1 MRRIYCNGVHFPQNW
16 TKREVGPSSGPKPHV
31 ELHINLLNLV
41 HTPCVFLFHSYF
53 SFGLV
58 SCSIFQLVCLLR
70 PAFSTS
76 TPTLSQ
82 FFSPAPNLTHLTPK
96 LLHLLPSRQKKAG
109 KQQVLVHTVQQYLC
123 LEHVFSQIS
132 LVGRCKMTC
141 FTLMLM
147 QPCS

>member
-1 MRRIYCNGVHFPQNW
+1 MRRIYCNGVHFPQNR

-41 HTPCVFLFHSYF
+41 HTPSMFLFHSYF

-58 SCSIFQLVCLLR
+58 SCSISLLAFR
-70 PAFSTS
+70 LPPAFSTL

-96 LLHLLPSRQKKAG
+96 LLHLLPRRRKKAG
-109 KQQVLVHTVQQYLC
+109 KQQVLVHT
-123 LEHVFSQIS
+123 EHCTAIS
-132 LVGRCKMTC
+132 LLGTS
-141 FTLMLM
+141 L
-147 QPCS
+147 